1 MSKDKSSV
9 KELTSNNSDV
19 INQSLKII
27 NENIRKEKER
37 GKSAELRANTLIGF
51 SGAGAA
57 AILALSKILLDNNQ
71 VNLKV
76 LQYFLYFSA
85 LMLIWKSIWYAIKS
99 TRTVQMNRLT
109 PDLIYEIQPKDKI
122 SALKHEIKWKFWE
135 YNQMKQPHTEKL
147 FWLNRAQRNLTSSIF
162 FILLIGIVSIVG
174 KLNFPSWPW
183 WAFMLEYIAGSVS
196 IIFCFVCDNILDRLG
211 IWYFNPT

>member
-1 MSKDKSSV
+1 MSENKKNA
-9 KELTSNNSDV
+9 KELTSNNPDV

-27 NENIRKEKER
+27 NENIGKEKER
-37 GKSAELRANTLIGF
+37 GRSAESRANTLIGF

-57 AILALSKILLDNNQ
+57 TILALSKILLDNNQ

-76 LQYFLYFSA
+76 LLYFLYFSA
-85 LMLIWKSIWYAIKS
+85 LILIWKSIRYAIKS

-109 PDLIYEIQPKDKI
+109 PNLVYEIQPKDKVD
-122 SALKHEIKWKFWE
+122 ALKHEIKWKFWE

-147 FWLNRAQRNLTSSIF
+147 FWLNRAQRNLASSIF

-183 WAFMLEYIAGSVS
+183 WALTLEYIAGSIS

-211 IWYFNPT
+211 IWYFSPT